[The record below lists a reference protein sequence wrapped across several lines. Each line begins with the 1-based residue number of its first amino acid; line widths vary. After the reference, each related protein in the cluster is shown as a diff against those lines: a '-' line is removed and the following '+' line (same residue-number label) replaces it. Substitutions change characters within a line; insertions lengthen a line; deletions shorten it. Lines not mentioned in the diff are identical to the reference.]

1 MAVPAVE
8 VVGLRKVFRRG
19 RRQPPV
25 VAVERV
31 DLRVEEGE
39 VVGLLGPN
47 GAGKTTTT
55 KCVATLVRPT
65 EGQIR
70 LRGVDAVGDRRAAV
84 RQVSALLEGNRNVYW
99 RLTVRENIAYF
110 AGLQGLSAS
119 SQKAYG
125 DELVE
130 RFRLVDKA
138 DTPARQLS
146 KGMQQKLAVCAALAR
161 RTPVVLLDEP
171 TLGLDVETTHELR
184 GQVRALV
191 AEEGRTVVL
200 SSHDLDVVEA
210 VADRVVVVGRG
221 RVLADAPTAQL
232 VGAARRVTY
241 DVRLVGPVPEGLGD
255 AIPGARVDPGLD
267 GDRAWAVEA
276 VVDEAAGELDGLLV
290 AARASGAQVRQVER
304 RGADLESVFLDLV
317 GRRAAD

>member
-25 VAVERV
+25 VAVEHV

-65 EGQIR
+65 EGEIR
-70 LRGVDAVGDRRAAV
+70 LRGVDAVAERRAAV

-110 AGLQGLSAS
+110 AGLQGLRAS

-125 DELVE
+125 DSLVE

-221 RVLADAPTAQL
+221 RVLADAPTSQL

-241 DVRLVGPVPEGLGD
+241 EVRLVGPVPD
-255 AIPGARVDPGLD
+255 GLD
-267 GDRAWAVEA
+267 GAVP
-276 VVDEAAGELDGLLV
+276 G
-290 AARASGAQVRQVER
+290 GAHRPGR
-304 RGADLESVFLDLV
+304 RG
-317 GRRAAD
+317 